1 MTRCCHPVLA
11 YRLRQ
16 SDTAVNGRMPKSLV
30 DQPTV
35 RFQSVDFLRSRSEV
49 ASPSPMN
56 HEVSFYFLV
65 LLSLDRK
72 RQVRTQLGPW
82 GFGDSQSAIRFR
94 LEETLFCRQRI
105 DQGGVERFGQ
115 RSELPSVSSLNAAV
129 AQQRLI
135 TEVPQYLTNCLQ
147 SHLRRLP
154 CLPLSSIL

>member
-1 MTRCCHPVLA
+1 MI
-11 YRLRQ
+11 Q

-56 HEVSFYFLV
+56 HEVSFYFVV

-72 RQVRTQLGPW
+72 RQGRTQLGPW
-82 GFGDSQSAIRFR
+82 GFWDSQSAIRFR
-94 LEETLFCRQRI
+94 LEETCSVVNESIKAVWRA
-105 DQGGVERFGQ
+105 FGQ
-115 RSELPSVSSLNAAV
+115 RSELPNVSSLNAAV
-129 AQQRLI
+129 EQQRLI